1 MAVHKP
7 LNRRKQTLETTRK
20 WRWGVHRWIVLGFII
35 FSIIAVNIATPVQ
48 PHIQVAPE
56 RITEGTLN
64 LGPLGEVPFFNTIP
78 TTLLVAVVIIL
89 LAWGIRQSVKKGDL
103 IPQGIAGAMETLLET
118 LYNMTESAAGKWARQ
133 IFPWFATIMLVV
145 LVTNLI
151 KLLPGFETI
160 GFMHHAEGEGHAIAS
175 LGGSWWNVLP
185 ETVEHDGYV
194 LTPFFRALSTDL
206 NFTVALALIS
216 VVMTQVIGIR
226 AQGGRYFS
234 KFLNFTTMF
243 KKPFFGFMDFLV
255 GILETISEFAKIL
268 SFAFR
273 LFGNMF
279 AGFVLMALI
288 TAMVPIFVP
297 SLIGMFE
304 FFIGL
309 IQAFV
314 FGMLTMVFMAQ
325 ATQGHGGEEE
335 HH

>member
-1 MAVHKP
+1 M
-7 LNRRKQTLETTRK
+7 ETTRK
-20 WRWGVHRWIVLGFII
+20 WRWGVNRWIVLGFII

-56 RITEGTLN
+56 SITEGTLN

-78 TTLLVAVVIIL
+78 TLVLVDAIIIL
-89 LAWGIRQSVKKGDL
+89 LAFAVRQAVKKGDL
-103 IPQGIAGAMETLLET
+103 IPRGIAGAMESLIEVI
-118 LYNMTESAAGKWARQ
+118 YNLTESAAGKWAKQ

-145 LVTNLI
+145 LVANLI
-151 KLLPGFETI
+151 KLVPGFETI
-160 GFMHHAEGEGHAIAS
+160 GFMHHAEGEGYAISS
-175 LGGSWWNVLP
+175 LGGNWYSLLP
-185 ETVEHDGYV
+185 EQVESEGYI
-194 LTPFFRALSTDL
+194 LTPFLRALSTDL

-226 AQGGRYFS
+226 AQGPRYFS

-255 GILETISEFAKIL
+255 GLLETISEFAKIL

-288 TAMVPIFVP
+288 SAMIPIFVP
-297 SLIGMFE
+297 SLIIMFE

>member
-1 MAVHKP
+1 M
-7 LNRRKQTLETTRK
+7 ETTRK
-20 WRWGVHRWIVLGFII
+20 WRWGVNRWIVLGFII

-64 LGPLGEVPFFNTIP
+64 LGPLGEVPFLNTWP
-78 TTLLVAVVIIL
+78 TLLIVDAIIIL
-89 LAWGIRQSVKKGDL
+89 LAWAVRQAVKKGDL
-103 IPQGIAGAMETLLET
+103 IPRGIAGAMESLIEVI
-118 LYNMTESAAGKWARQ
+118 YNLTESAAGKWAKQ

-145 LVTNLI
+145 LVTNLV

-160 GFMHHAEGEGHAIAS
+160 GFMHHAEGEGHAIS
-175 LGGSWWNVLP
+175 GLGGNWFTLLP
-185 ETVEHDGYV
+185 EKVEGEGYV
-194 LTPFFRALSTDL
+194 LTPFLRALSTDL

-216 VVMTQVIGIR
+216 VVMTQVIGVR

-255 GILETISEFAKIL
+255 GLLETISEFAKIL

-288 TAMVPIFVP
+288 SAMIPIFVP
-297 SLIGMFE
+297 SMITMFE

-325 ATQGHGGEEE
+325 ATQGHGGDEE

>member
-1 MAVHKP
+1 M
-7 LNRRKQTLETTRK
+7 ETTRK
-20 WRWGVHRWIVLGFII
+20 WRWGVNRWIVLGFII
-35 FSIIAVNIATPVQ
+35 FSIIAVNIAAPVQ

-78 TTLLVAVVIIL
+78 TTLLVAIVIIL
-89 LAWGIRQSVKKGDL
+89 LAWRIRQSVNKGDL
-103 IPQGIAGAMETLLET
+103 IPRGIAGAMETLLET

-160 GFMHHAEGEGHAIAS
+160 GVMHHAEGEGHAIAS

>member
-1 MAVHKP
+1 M
-7 LNRRKQTLETTRK
+7 ETTRK
-20 WRWGVHRWIVLGFII
+20 WRWGVNRWIVLGFII

-64 LGPLGEVPFFNTIP
+64 LGPLGEVPFLNTFP
-78 TTLLVAVVIIL
+78 TLLIVDLVIIL
-89 LAWGIRQSVKKGDL
+89 LALAVRQAVKKGDL
-103 IPQGIAGAMETLLET
+103 IPRGIAGAMESLIEVI
-118 LYNMTESAAGKWARQ
+118 YNLTESAAGKWTKQ

-145 LVTNLI
+145 LVTNMV

-160 GFMHHAEGEGHAIAS
+160 GVMHHAEGEGHLIS
-175 LGGSWWNVLP
+175 GLGGNWYTLLP
-185 ETVEHDGYV
+185 DKVEGEGYV
-194 LTPFFRALSTDL
+194 LTPFLRALSTDL

-226 AQGGRYFS
+226 AQGPRYFS

-255 GILETISEFAKIL
+255 GLLETISEFAKIL

-288 TAMVPIFVP
+288 SAMIPIFVP
-297 SLIGMFE
+297 SMITMFE

>member
-1 MAVHKP
+1 M
-7 LNRRKQTLETTRK
+7 ETTRK
-20 WRWGVHRWIVLGFII
+20 WRWGVNRWIVLGFII

-56 RITEGTLN
+56 KITEATLR
-64 LGPLGEVPFFNTIP
+64 LPLVGEVPFVNTWP
-78 TTLLVAVVIIL
+78 TLIMVDVIIIA
-89 LAWGIRQSVKKGDL
+89 LAWGVRQSVKKGSL
-103 IPQGIAGAMETLLET
+103 IPQGASGMMEAFVEVI
-118 LYNMTESAAGKWARQ
+118 YNLTESAAGKWAKQ

-145 LVTNLI
+145 LVANLV

-160 GFMHHAEGEGHAIAS
+160 GLMHHYDGEGHLIENI
-175 LGGSWWNVLP
+175 GGNWWNVLP
-185 ETVEHDGYV
+185 DKVEGEGYV
-194 LTPFFRALSTDL
+194 LTPFFRAVSTDL

-216 VVMTQVIGIR
+216 VVMTQVIGVR
-226 AQGGRYFS
+226 AQGARYFS